1 MGSTDPYEKE
11 KKKAKDEDRQ
21 KLIETKQLADKY
33 ERLFLKTE
41 EATKE
46 DGREVLQDLFS
57 RCHVFN
63 STMTG
68 NSWTYFREGERNIG
82 LQLLEM
88 LDIGR
93 YEQLDL
99 LRVEPKEQSE
109 DDILKDPDE
118 E

>member
-1 MGSTDPYEKE
+1 MTLDPYSQEKQ
-11 KKKAKDEDRQ
+11 KAKGEAQQ
-21 KLIETKQLADKY
+21 KRIEQVELAKKY
-33 ERLFLKTE
+33 KRLFLESGE
-41 EATKE
+41 EGK
-46 DGREVLQDLFS
+46 EVLQDLFS

-88 LDIGR
+88 LDIGK

-109 DDILKDPDE
+109 DEIFQEPDE

>member
-1 MGSTDPYEKE
+1 MDPYSKE
-11 KKKAKDEDRQ
+11 KQKAKDEAQQ
-21 KLIETKQLADKY
+21 KRIEQVEMARKY
-33 ERLFLKTE
+33 KRVLLESE
-41 EATKE
+41 EGK
-46 DGREVLQDLFS
+46 EVLRDLFA

-99 LRVEPKEQSE
+99 LRIEPKEQSE
-109 DDILKDPDE
+109 DEIFQEPDE

>member
-1 MGSTDPYEKE
+1 MTDPYSQE
-11 KKKAKDEDRQ
+11 KKKARDESRQ
-21 KLIETKQLADKY
+21 QQIEAKLLADKY
-33 ERLFLKTE
+33 KRVFLESE
-41 EATKE
+41 EGK
-46 DGREVLQDLFS
+46 EVLQDLFS

-99 LRVEPKEQSE
+99 LRVESREQSE
-109 DDILKDPDE
+109 DDIFQDPDE